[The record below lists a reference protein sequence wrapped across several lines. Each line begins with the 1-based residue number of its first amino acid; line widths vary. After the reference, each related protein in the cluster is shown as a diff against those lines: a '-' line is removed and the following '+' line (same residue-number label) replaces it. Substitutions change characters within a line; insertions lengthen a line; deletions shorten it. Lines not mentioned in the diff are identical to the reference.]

1 MTNSRALLALSASVL
16 LLSGCAAGDPGD
28 LANAGV
34 RRHGRVEKLTD
45 KAEAAIARRRGDAA
59 VRYAEQA
66 VALAPS
72 DAARRGLLARA
83 YLQAGRFTSA
93 AQAAADALSLD
104 PRDGRAALHLALAQ
118 TALGDWTAA
127 RATLTTHAEL
137 LRPIDRGLALALAG
151 DPLGGAVLIGEE
163 ARGPTASATAR
174 QNLALALALAGRWP
188 EARAVAAVD
197 LAPDEVERR
206 MQQWLQFVRPT
217 TSSQQ
222 VATLLRI
229 TPAEDPG
236 QPVALALVRP
246 EAAVAV
252 AAVAAPTPEAP
263 VETAEPAPQ
272 PAASGG
278 VQFAPRQEIVQAIPV
293 QVAAQVPP
301 PAPAQAHVPRAAALA
316 QGGYYVQLGA
326 HENAGVARDA
336 WGKAQRRYKALAGL
350 TPSAV
355 AAQVGGAS
363 FYRLSVGG
371 FAQPQAV
378 ALCRRLRAQ
387 GGRCFVRAQAGDA
400 VASWARGNTQLA
412 AR

>member
-1 MTNSRALLALSASVL
+1 MMKGRALLALSASVL

-28 LANAGV
+28 LANAGA
-34 RRHGRVEKLTD
+34 RRHGRIEKLTD
-45 KAEAAIARRRGDAA
+45 KAEAAIARRRGAAA

-83 YLQAGRFTSA
+83 YLQAGRFASA

-163 ARGPTASATAR
+163 ARGPTASATSR

-197 LAPDEVERR
+197 LAPNEVERR

-252 AAVAAPTPEAP
+252 AAVAAPTPVAP

-272 PAASGG
+272 PVSSGG
-278 VQFAPRQEIVQAIPV
+278 VQFAPRQEIVQAIPMQV
-293 QVAAQVPP
+293 ATEVAAQTH
-301 PAPAQAHVPRAAALA
+301 ARAPRAAALA

-336 WGKAQRRYKALAGL
+336 WSKAQRRYKALAGL

-378 ALCRRLRAQ
+378 ALCRRLRSQ